1 MYLPLHFSLNPCH
14 NYIYKIILLHLT
26 QFLAGLH
33 FMPLSNA
40 LPTACSCCVLSN
52 KYRMTTHWCL
62 LAIICYICR
71 SFSLCNKVL
80 SMLSYCIKVSSPD
93 SVVAPATQGRP
104 LDDRNLFHL
113 CNQYLS
119 ASDGNCFE
127 TWNYPVVQTTAYT
140 STHSYSFILM
150 YNPPNITDI
159 CLLWKQLPTLFF
171 QDSLDILLQF
181 PFVT

>member
-14 NYIYKIILLHLT
+14 NYIYKIILLRLT

-33 FMPLSNA
+33 FMPLSDA

-52 KYRMTTHWCL
+52 KCRITTHWCL

-119 ASDGNCFE
+119 ASDENCFG
-127 TWNYPVVQTTAYT
+127 TWNYPIYQTTAYT
-140 STHSYSFILM
+140 IHPSSYHHHKSYGFM
-150 YNPPNITDI
+150 VSEFRYS
-159 CLLWKQLPTLFF
+159 CF
-171 QDSLDILLQF
+171 S
-181 PFVT
+181 

>member
-33 FMPLSNA
+33 FMPLSDA

-80 SMLSYCIKVSSPD
+80 SMLSYCIKPFFIYVINIFLLQME
-93 SVVAPATQGRP
+93 T
-104 LDDRNLFHL
+104 
-113 CNQYLS
+113 
-119 ASDGNCFE
+119 ASELGII
-127 TWNYPVVQTTAYT
+127 Q
-140 STHSYSFILM
+140 SF
-150 YNPPNITDI
+150 
-159 CLLWKQLPTLFF
+159 KQLPIPFILRHIITTNCMVSWFLNF
-171 QDSLDILLQF
+171 DIHVSHNILSAYSHL
-181 PFVT
+181 

>member
-33 FMPLSNA
+33 FMPLSDA

-80 SMLSYCIKVSSPD
+80 SMLSDGIKVSSPD
-93 SVVAPATQGRP
+93 SVVAPATQSRP
-104 LDDRNLFHL
+104 LDDRNTSISVYAASRSRVFR
-113 CNQYLS
+113 LS
-119 ASDGNCFE
+119 SKNGQSRFQDC
-127 TWNYPVVQTTAYT
+127 P
-140 STHSYSFILM
+140 FILLIM
-150 YNPPNITDI
+150 RFFLACTDFCI
-159 CLLWKQLPTLFF
+159 N
-171 QDSLDILLQF
+171 
-181 PFVT
+181 